1 MLSLE
6 GIKHAFDVVLYKDLN
21 LYVSPKE
28 SVAILGVS
36 GSGKSTILNH
46 ASSFLKPL
54 QGSVKIDTTDIY
66 SLKAD
71 KLSALRKQ
79 TLGVIFQ
86 SHYLFRGF
94 SALENLKVASILGNK
109 DIDIKMLESF
119 GIEHVLKQQIGTL
132 SGGQQQRLSI
142 ARVLTKMPRV
152 LIADEPTGNLD
163 SKTAHDVMNHLF
175 NYIRT
180 NNACML
186 LATHDTELAKLCDKT
201 YMLKDCKLERV

>member
-1 MLSLE
+1 MLKLE
-6 GIKHAFDVVLYKDLN
+6 SITHAFDIELYKDLN
-21 LYVSPKE
+21 LDVKAQE

-54 QGSVKIDTTDIY
+54 KGSVKIDEVDIY
-66 SLKAD
+66 SLKSD
-71 KLSALRKQ
+71 KLASLRKQ

-94 SALENLKVASILGNK
+94 SAYENLKVASILGDK
-109 DIDIKMLESF
+109 EIDSKMLESF

-163 SKTAHDVMNHLF
+163 SKTARDVMNHLF
-175 NYIRT
+175 NYIKA
-180 NNACML
+180 NDACML
-186 LATHDTELAKLCDKT
+186 LATHDTELARLCDKT
-201 YMLKDCKLERV
+201 YMLKDCKLERI